1 MENIPSILLMIRQRY
16 PDLTSGEKRVAEYV
30 LTNSNAIVKMRIR
43 DLAQACGVAS
53 SAVIRFC
60 KEMGFSGYSEFR
72 FNFSA
77 ETASAPEP
85 FMLPVI
91 KRGDGTSEIFNKVF
105 TSNINSM
112 YETIQHLDMKQVEK
126 AVELLR
132 SSSRIVLL
140 GTGTS
145 ESVAIDGVYHLMQIG
160 CSVSCATNGVTM
172 RTVALNLTKGETA
185 IGISHCGHTR
195 DTVESLHLAHLSG
208 AATIAITSYKDSPL
222 CEKADVVLNVH
233 SDDILCPTDSAIISA
248 RTSHICILDALSV
261 SLASCNY
268 DKSITKIH
276 QRNTIIFP
284 SVRD

>member
-1 MENIPSILLMIRQRY
+1 MESIPSILLMIRQKY
-16 PDLTSGEKRVAEYV
+16 PELTSGEKRVAEYV
-30 LTNSNAIVKMRIR
+30 LSHSDTIVKMRIR

-53 SAVIRFC
+53 SAVVRFC

-72 FNFSA
+72 FNFSD
-77 ETASAPEP
+77 ETASAQEP

-91 KRGDGTSEIFNKVF
+91 KRGDGTSEVFNKVF

-112 YETIQHLDMKQVEK
+112 YETIQQLDMAQVERAVALLK
-126 AVELLR
+126 A
-132 SSSRIVLL
+132 SKRIVLL

-145 ESVAIDGVYHLMQIG
+145 ESVAIDGVFHLTQIG
-160 CSVSCATNGVTM
+160 CPASCATNGVTM
-172 RTVALNLTKGETA
+172 RTTALNLGKGETA

-195 DTVESLHLAHLSG
+195 DTVESLHLAHRSG

-222 CEKADVVLNVH
+222 CEKADVVLTAH
-233 SDDILCPTDSAIISA
+233 SDDILYPTDGAIISA

-261 SLASCNY
+261 ALACSNY
-268 DKSITKIH
+268 DHSIAKIR
-276 QRNTIIFP
+276 QRNAIIFP